1 MKAESSTD
9 ELWLQVQVSK
19 QDSDLAEREEL
30 LIVALSY
37 VNH

>member
-1 MKAESSTD
+1 MKAKSSTD

-19 QDSDLAEREEL
+19 PDSDLAEREEL